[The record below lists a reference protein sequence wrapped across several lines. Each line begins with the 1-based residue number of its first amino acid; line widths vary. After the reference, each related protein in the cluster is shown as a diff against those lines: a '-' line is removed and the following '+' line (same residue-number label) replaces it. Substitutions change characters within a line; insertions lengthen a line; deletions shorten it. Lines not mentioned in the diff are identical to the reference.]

1 MLTFL
6 TNKLSQIGAII
17 LALVIFVVAT
27 FRSGK
32 EQQKTVEKY
41 KDLEEYKETRDR
53 IDETV
58 VNTDVSDALDRLS
71 KNGQLRD

>member
-17 LALVIFVVAT
+17 LALVVLVVSA